1 MRGFL
6 ADGCVLCLQ
15 SADRLDH
22 AERIFSMT
30 NEPTQI
36 DENDPT
42 NTGSSS
48 TAPLNAQE
56 GAGSGT
62 KDPTGVEGANPA
74 LDDTGNVKAGET
86 GEAPQAPEN
95 SGDLDLTPQGLSDEP
110 AKQEDPDS
118 LAKPDNS

>member
-1 MRGFL
+1 
-6 ADGCVLCLQ
+6 
-15 SADRLDH
+15 
-22 AERIFSMT
+22 MT

-74 LDDTGNVKAGET
+74 LDDTGSLKAGET

-95 SGDLDLTPQGLSDEP
+95 TENLDLTPQGLSDEP
-110 AKQEDPDS
+110 AKE
-118 LAKPDNS
+118 